1 MTRTTGTKPD
11 QGVDSTETYADKVAA
26 ADAKH
31 GEPVYP
37 DEPVILPHLVLDLEG
52 DRQQFPAYPHANQ
65 FLLVK
70 HADALGEGGFATVL
84 ATTKLVVGQV
94 LRDQR
99 GAVEAYLEDHG
110 GDPDYT
116 DKLYASLTACWAGE
130 TNLPLA
136 PSSVSSEPTA
146 TD

>member
-1 MTRTTGTKPD
+1 VSDEYELNDREDTEAVERS
-11 QGVDSTETYADKVAA
+11 GVVDAESTPTV
-26 ADAKH
+26 
-31 GEPVYP
+31 
-37 DEPVILPHLVLDLEG
+37 PHLVLDLEG